1 MRFFIEDLFTQ
12 TRDTDPDLRFMA
24 LNDLEKEILS
34 NPDSFSS
41 EARIQYAKI
50 LLHCLDDEFPEVR
63 TQALKCF
70 ETLTPRLGGYVV
82 SVVAAL
88 SKKKPEK
95 VSITSTI
102 YTMAIHNVLKNFVA
116 NESVARDV
124 ANYVLG
130 EVFEV
135 GNTAFYTTIDYIE
148 IVTDLIEY
156 LGKYLTTSQLNN
168 IAELLAN
175 ACYAADIVIAKK
187 SVLALGLVARNFT
200 SVEQLQKLI
209 SLISKTAT
217 HKQQETTL
225 KVLSNLVRSNAKL
238 MAQIVPQVHPTVLNG
253 LYLDTLGEPD
263 DDFDAQQ
270 ETEET
275 RAEALGCLVAM
286 FECLPMEEHVS
297 GSLELAARFI
307 GYNPY
312 KDDAEEE
319 LEEED
324 EYELSDLDD
333 DDDDDGSGLSWKL
346 RRESARLVSV
356 ILEKHPLALT
366 TVFQYVFEPLLGQ
379 LQDDNGTV
387 VSEALRTLTKIFR
400 FSVQDGPYYTLKFF
414 NSLNDY
420 ASGRRGSDVSMQS
433 DDDPS
438 IYLGNKSADICEAFG
453 KLLVTKNS
461 SKLSLLYDF
470 FVEFSNATDGCE
482 AQWTPALMNK
492 LLDLRESSITSE
504 VIKFYAAVLKKY
516 SLTDLGSSSRRIV
529 ADIVGCVAS
538 SSNHELVLETLGL
551 LTDMLE
557 HEPGAQLPSV
567 ENPLIEKA
575 SNKNYSTEIRQKALL
590 CLCSLV
596 TKTEVLDLQTA
607 LKVFVDTIT
616 VEFLVAVDLHCIETI
631 VSRIPQNLSSDWYH
645 PIVLQ
650 LVEYLTISELQ
661 AQSLNTLA
669 SLAPY
674 LDEKDGLLA
683 FERIVVASEAGKI
696 ASENAVCVCMILSV
710 LTTKVTVPDVDR
722 LIGLLV
728 QFSKAPGFDQNTLA
742 DLTNAILGQK
752 PAKQFIEVVL
762 QHGTHSDPN
771 VSKILGLVSVS
782 DKNFASIE
790 ETLQNLNNN
799 ENVLFSITFLDQVSK
814 SMDLDVG
821 LAPFV
826 RHLGDDEEIKNAA
839 ISAIATIVSRNPEK
853 YLNELTKQIEL
864 GATVPILHALKTA
877 LQNINLDTTSSK
889 HLFNLLL
896 KAELEKSDAVEATAA
911 IIAFLAIHDS
921 LLPEMC
927 SILSSS
933 PSRTQK
939 LVLGST
945 TKQVVVD
952 PSLESDLILLSRYL
966 ELTSAEEYIFSGDL
980 ELKQLGVSNLIFAL
994 HKKPLVALPL
1004 VSKIMPR
1011 LLETELEQKKEY
1023 VEVVRIGPFKHK
1035 LDKGLNYRKG
1045 LYEMVYSLLTTL
1057 ETNPQ
1062 FLVISQI
1069 DWGQVFERFVARAFK
1084 DDPTVIFICLLT
1096 LIKIISLKPTIFAG
1110 NQTLE
1115 NFIAACS
1122 KVLDKK
1128 LKDDAP
1134 KQELEKRNDTVRAV
1148 LRCCKKIN
1156 TMVEAGQLKLDSY
1169 SSWSKF
1175 VGTLKTKY
1183 PIFDIEE

>member
-319 LEEED
+319 LEDED

-596 TKTEVLDLQTA
+596 TKSEVLDLQTA

-752 PAKQFIEVVL
+752 PAKQFIDVVL

-945 TKQVVVD
+945 TKQVLVD

-1069 DWGQVFERFVARAFK
+1069 DWGQVFEKFVARAFK

>member
-253 LYLDTLGEPD
+253 LYLDTLDEPD

-387 VSEALRTLTKIFR
+387 VSEVLRTLTKIFR

-567 ENPLIEKA
+567 EKPLIEKA

-596 TKTEVLDLQTA
+596 TKSEVLDLQTA

-710 LTTKVTVPDVDR
+710 LITKVTVPDVDR

-752 PAKQFIEVVL
+752 PAKQFIDVVL

-945 TKQVVVD
+945 TKQVLVD

-1069 DWGQVFERFVARAFK
+1069 DWGQVFEKFVARAFK

-1183 PIFDIEE
+1183 PIFDIDE

>member
-1 MRFFIEDLFTQ
+1 
-12 TRDTDPDLRFMA
+12 MA
-24 LNDLEKEILS
+24 LNDLEKEIVS
-34 NPDSFSS
+34 NPDAFSS

-82 SVVAAL
+82 SVVAVL

-95 VSITSTI
+95 ISITSTI
-102 YTMAIHNVLKNFVA
+102 YTMAIHNILKNFVA

-124 ANYVLG
+124 ANCVLG

-135 GNTAFYTTIDYIE
+135 GTAAFHTTIDYIE

-156 LGKYLTTSQLNN
+156 LGKYLTTAQLNN
-168 IAELLAN
+168 MAELLAR
-175 ACYAADIVIAKK
+175 ACYEADIVIAKK

-209 SLISKTAT
+209 SLIDKTAT
-217 HKQQETTL
+217 HKQQDTTL
-225 KVLSNLVRSNAKL
+225 KVVSNLVRSNAKL
-238 MAQIVPQVHPTVLNG
+238 MAQIVHQVHPTVLNG
-253 LYLDTLGEPD
+253 LYLDTLGKPD

-286 FECLPMEEHVS
+286 FECLPMDEYVS

-319 LEEED
+319 MD
-324 EYELSDLDD
+324 DDDVYELSDLDD

-366 TVFQYVFEPLLGQ
+366 TVFRSVFEPLLGQ
-379 LQDDNGTV
+379 LQDDNGAV

-433 DDDPS
+433 DEDPCV
-438 IYLGNKSADICEAFG
+438 YLGSKSADICESFG
-453 KLLVTKNS
+453 KLLVAKNS
-461 SKLSLLYDF
+461 SKLSLLYDL

-482 AQWTPALMNK
+482 TQWAPALMNK

-516 SLTDLGSSSRRIV
+516 SLKDLGSSSQRVI

-551 LTDMLE
+551 LTDVLE

-567 ENPLIEKA
+567 EKALIEKA
-575 SNKNYSTEIRQKALL
+575 SNKNYSTEIRQKALV

-596 TKTEVLDLQTA
+596 TKSEVSELQTA
-607 LKVFVDTIT
+607 LRVFVDTIT
-616 VEFLVAVDLHCIETI
+616 IEFLVAVDLQCIETI

-650 LVEYLTISELQ
+650 LVEYVTISELQ

-669 SLAPY
+669 SLAPN
-674 LDEKDGLLA
+674 LDETDGLLA
-683 FERIVVASEAGKI
+683 FDRIVAASEASKI
-696 ASENAVCVCMILSV
+696 APENAVCVCKILSV
-710 LTTKVTVPDVDR
+710 LATKVAVPDVDR

-728 QFSKAPGFDQNTLA
+728 QFSKAPSFDQDTLA
-742 DLTNAILGQK
+742 SLTNAILSQK

-762 QHGTHSDPN
+762 EHGAHSDPN

-782 DKNFASIE
+782 DKNFASID

-799 ENVLFSITFLDQVSK
+799 EHVLFSITFLDQVSK
-814 SMDLDVG
+814 SMDLETG

-826 RHLGDDEEIKNAA
+826 RHLSGDEEVKSAA
-839 ISAIATIVSRNPEK
+839 ISAIASVVSRNPNK
-853 YLNELTKQIEL
+853 YLDELTKQIEQ
-864 GATVPILHALKTA
+864 GATVPLLHALKIA
-877 LQNINLDTTSSK
+877 LQKINLDTASSK
-889 HLFNLLL
+889 HLFNMLL
-896 KAELEKSDAVEATAA
+896 KSDLEKTEAVEAAA
-911 IIAFLAIHDS
+911 EIVALLAVHDS
-921 LLPEMC
+921 LLPDMC

-945 TKQVVVD
+945 TKHVLVD
-952 PSLESDLILLSRYL
+952 PSLESALVLLSRYL
-966 ELTSAEEYIFSGDL
+966 ELTSVEDYIFSPDL

-1035 LDKGLNYRKG
+1035 LDNGLNYRKG

-1062 FLVISQI
+1062 FLVISQV
-1069 DWGQVFERFVARAFK
+1069 DWSQVFERFVARAFK

-1096 LIKIISLKPTIFAG
+1096 LIKIINLQPTIFAG

-1115 NFIAACS
+1115 TFIAACS

-1148 LRCCKKIN
+1148 LRCCRKIN
-1156 TMVEAGQLKLDSY
+1156 TMVESGQLKLDSY
-1169 SSWSKF
+1169 SSWSNF
-1175 VGTLKTKY
+1175 VSTLKTKY
-1183 PIFDIEE
+1183 PIFDVEE

>member
-253 LYLDTLGEPD
+253 LYLDTLDEPD

-596 TKTEVLDLQTA
+596 TKSEVLDLQTA

-752 PAKQFIEVVL
+752 PAKQFIDVVL

-945 TKQVVVD
+945 TKQVLVD

-1069 DWGQVFERFVARAFK
+1069 DWGQVFEKFVARAFK

>member
-596 TKTEVLDLQTA
+596 TKSEVLDLQTA

-631 VSRIPQNLSSDWYH
+631 VSRIAQNLSSDWYH

>member
-24 LNDLEKEILS
+24 LNDLEKEIVS
-34 NPDSFSS
+34 NPDAFSS
-41 EARIQYAKI
+41 ENRIQYAKI

-95 VSITSTI
+95 ISITSTI

-124 ANYVLG
+124 ANCVLG
-130 EVFEV
+130 EVFGV
-135 GNTAFYTTIDYIE
+135 GTAAFYTTIDYIE

-156 LGKYLTTSQLNN
+156 LGKYLTTAQLNN
-168 IAELLAN
+168 IAELLAK
-175 ACYAADIVIAKK
+175 ACYGADIVIAKK

-200 SVEQLQKLI
+200 SVDQLQKLV
-209 SLISKTAT
+209 SLVNETAT
-217 HKQQETTL
+217 HKQQDTTL

-238 MAQIVPQVHPTVLNG
+238 MAQIVQQVHPTVLDG

-275 RAEALGCLVAM
+275 RTEALGCLVAM
-286 FECLPMEEHVS
+286 FEFLPMEEYVS

-319 LEEED
+319 LEDED

-333 DDDDDGSGLSWKL
+333 DDDDEGSGLSWKL

-366 TVFQYVFEPLLGQ
+366 TVFQSVFEPLLCQ
-379 LQDDNGTV
+379 LQDDNGAV

-433 DDDPS
+433 DEDPS
-438 IYLGNKSADICEAFG
+438 VYLGSKSAHICESFS
-453 KLLVTKNS
+453 KLLVAKNS
-461 SKLSLLYDF
+461 TKLSLLHDF

-482 AQWTPALMNK
+482 SEWTPALMNK

-504 VIKFYAAVLKKY
+504 LIKFYTAVLRKY
-516 SLTDLGSSSRRIV
+516 SLADLGSSSQRII

-538 SSNHELVLETLGL
+538 SSNHELVLEALGL
-551 LTDMLE
+551 LTDVLE

-567 ENPLIEKA
+567 ETALIEKA
-575 SNKNYSTEIRQKALL
+575 SNKNYSTEIRQKALV

-596 TKTEVLDLQTA
+596 TKSEVSDLQTA

-616 VEFLVAVDLHCIETI
+616 IEFLVAVDLQCIETI
-631 VSRIPQNLSSDWYH
+631 VSRISQNLSSDWYH
-645 PIVLQ
+645 PIILQ

-669 SLAPY
+669 SLSAN
-674 LDEKDGLLA
+674 LDEKEGLLV
-683 FERIVVASEAGKI
+683 FDRVVAASEAGKI
-696 ASENAVCVCMILSV
+696 APENTVRVCKILSV
-710 LTTKVTVPDVDR
+710 LATKMAVPDVDR

-728 QFSKAPGFDQNTLA
+728 QFSRAPSFDQDTLA
-742 DLTNAILGQK
+742 ELTNAILGQK

-782 DKNFASIE
+782 DKNFASID
-790 ETLQNLNNN
+790 ETLRNLNNS

-826 RHLGDDEEIKNAA
+826 RHLNGDDEIKNAA
-839 ISAIATIVSRNPEK
+839 ISAIATIVSRNPDK
-853 YLNELTKQIEL
+853 YLDELTKQLEL
-864 GATVPILHALKTA
+864 GATVPLLQALKTA
-877 LQNINLDTTSSK
+877 LQKINLDTASSR
-889 HLFNLLL
+889 HLFEMLL
-896 KAELEKSDAVEATAA
+896 KSELGKSDAVEAAA
-911 IIAFLAIHDS
+911 GIVALLAVHGS
-921 LLPEMC
+921 LLPDMC
-927 SILSSS
+927 SILSAG

-945 TKQVVVD
+945 TKHVLVD

-966 ELTSAEEYIFSGDL
+966 ELTSAEEYIFSADL

-1011 LLETELEQKKEY
+1011 VLETELEQKKEY

-1035 LDKGLNYRKG
+1035 LDNGLNYRKG
-1045 LYEMVYSLLTTL
+1045 LYEMVYTLLTTL
-1057 ETNPQ
+1057 ETSPQ

-1069 DWGQVFERFVARAFK
+1069 DWSLVFERFVARAFK

-1096 LIKIISLKPTIFAG
+1096 LIKIINLKPTIFAG

-1115 NFIAACS
+1115 NFVAACS

-1156 TMVEAGQLKLDSY
+1156 TMVESGQLKLDSY
-1169 SSWSKF
+1169 SSWSNF
-1175 VGTLKTKY
+1175 VSALKTKY
-1183 PIFDIEE
+1183 PIFDVDE

>member
-238 MAQIVPQVHPTVLNG
+238 MAQIVPQVHPTVVNG

-324 EYELSDLDD
+324 EYELSDLDE

-596 TKTEVLDLQTA
+596 TKSEVLDLQTA

-710 LTTKVTVPDVDR
+710 LITKVTVPDVDR

-752 PAKQFIEVVL
+752 PAKQFIDVVL

-853 YLNELTKQIEL
+853 YLNELTKQIEM

-945 TKQVVVD
+945 TKQVLVD

-1069 DWGQVFERFVARAFK
+1069 DWGQVFEKFVARAFK

>member
-253 LYLDTLGEPD
+253 LYLDTLDEPD

-387 VSEALRTLTKIFR
+387 VSEVLRTLTKIFR

-567 ENPLIEKA
+567 EKPLIEKA

-596 TKTEVLDLQTA
+596 TKSEVLDLQTA

-710 LTTKVTVPDVDR
+710 LITKVTVPDVDR

-752 PAKQFIEVVL
+752 PAKQFIDVVL

-853 YLNELTKQIEL
+853 YLNELTKQIEM

-945 TKQVVVD
+945 TKQVLVD

-1069 DWGQVFERFVARAFK
+1069 DWGQVFEKFVARAFK